1 MANTRR
7 RLTGE
12 VVSNKMSKTVVV
24 RVQRSF
30 RHPLYGKTVY
40 SSKKYMAHDE
50 SNACE
55 IGDEVVMVESRPLSK
70 NKRWVVERIVR
81 EDESKRATVLDTV
94 AAIPGVVADAAETVA
109 SATVDAVEA
118 VADVAKGAAKKVAKT
133 AKKAAK
139 AVEEAIEGDDDDADE
154 DGDE

>member
-12 VVSNKMSKTVVV
+12 VVSNKMDKTVVV

-50 SNACE
+50 GNACE

-81 EDESKRATVLDTV
+81 EDESKRTAVLDVV
-94 AAIPGVVADAAETVA
+94 AAVP
-109 SATVDAVEA
+109 EA
-118 VADVAKGAAKKVAKT
+118 VADVAKGAAKAVAKVAK
-133 AKKAAK
+133 KATEV
-139 AVEEAIEGDDDDADE
+139 VEDVFDGDDDEDAE
-154 DGDE
+154 D